1 MHEPSGEVNTKRE
14 PEYAPMRS
22 LKYLLWWLIGGTKG
36 GHTRGRIIIALR
48 EEPGNPNQVAERL
61 EVDYKTIRHH
71 LDVLQ
76 RNGLVARAGEG
87 YGTTYFISP
96 SLEESYGIFEEIW
109 RKIGEKKK
117 DV

>member
-1 MHEPSGEVNTKRE
+1 MSTKRE

-22 LKYLLWWLIGGTKG
+22 LRYLLWWLIGGTKG

-48 EEPGNPNQVAERL
+48 GEPGNPNQLAERL
-61 EVDYKTIRHH
+61 KVDYKTARYH
-71 LDVLQ
+71 LDLLQ
-76 RNGLVARAGEG
+76 RNGLVAHAGEG
-87 YGTTYFISP
+87 YAATYFISP
-96 SLEESYGIFEEIW
+96 SLEEGYSIFEEIW